1 MPTMR
6 ERPTLL
12 RDPDVLAG
20 RIAGAALLAW
30 MGWIHLHL
38 WSQGYKHIPSVGHL
52 FLLNFIGAVALALGV
67 LAAPRRYLVLVAASG
82 SLMAAGTLASL
93 IISINIG
100 FLGFKDS
107 SHASFAHLS
116 IWVEAAATVVLAVVA
131 WRGLALRRRPG
142 SGRDRAAATA
152 PG

>member
-1 MPTMR
+1 MMSD
-6 ERPTLL
+6 RPTRLPDL
-12 RDPDVLAG
+12 DVLVG
-20 RIAGAALLAW
+20 RIAGAGLLAW

-38 WSQGYKHIPSVGHL
+38 WSQGYKHIPSIGRL

-67 LAAPRRYLVLVAASG
+67 LAAPRRYLAFVAASG

-107 SHASFAHLS
+107 SNASYAHLS
-116 IWVEAAATVVLAVVA
+116 IWVEAAATVVLAAVA

-142 SGRDRAAATA
+142 SDRDRAAAPA